1 MMMRFQAPN
10 PLPVLDRG
18 PQAHKHQT
26 CSFRKHAAVVHSVT
40 MGGSWGPEEGGFKGP
55 PCVIFASVCVYD
67 HFQIKV
73 CLLSKSIL
81 ILLVETMSE
90 PLLR

>member
-40 MGGSWGPEEGGFKGP
+40 MGGS
-55 PCVIFASVCVYD
+55 
-67 HFQIKV
+67 
-73 CLLSKSIL
+73 
-81 ILLVETMSE
+81 
-90 PLLR
+90 